1 MILNIRSLRRQ
12 IKAQRYKDIPV
23 TLSLLFIPVA
33 LSLLITEEVSTG
45 CILLSAFIALYTA
58 SAFAVKKRKPLF
70 FRPLLIAA
78 AILLVIV
85 LEKII

>member
-1 MILNIRSLRRQ
+1 
-12 IKAQRYKDIPV
+12 
-23 TLSLLFIPVA
+23 VA
-33 LSLLITEEVSTG
+33 LSLLITEEITTA
-45 CILLSAFIALYTA
+45 CILLSVFIAIYTA
-58 SAFAVKKRKPLF
+58 GAFAIKKRRPLF

>member
-23 TLSLLFIPVA
+23 TLSLLSIPIV
-33 LSLLITEEVSTG
+33 LSLLITEQVSAT
-45 CILLSAFIALYTA
+45 CMLLSAFIAIYTA
-58 SAFAVKKRKPLF
+58 AAFAIKKRKPLL

-78 AILLVIV
+78 AILFVIV
-85 LEKII
+85 LEKMI

>member
-1 MILNIRSLRRQ
+1 MILNIRSLRSQ

-23 TLSLLFIPVA
+23 TLCLLFIPVA
-33 LSLLITEEVSTG
+33 LSLLITEEISTA
-45 CILLSAFIALYTA
+45 CILLSAFIAVYTIC
-58 SAFAVKKRKPLF
+58 AFVFKKRKPLF

-85 LEKII
+85 LEKML

>member
-33 LSLLITEEVSTG
+33 LSLLITEQVYTT
-45 CILLSAFIALYTA
+45 CILLSVFIAVYTA
-58 SAFAVKKRKPLF
+58 GAFVIKKRRPLF

-78 AILLVIV
+78 AILFVIV
-85 LEKII
+85 SEKII

>member
-23 TLSLLFIPVA
+23 TFSLLTIPVA
-33 LSLLITEEVSTG
+33 LSLLITETISAT
-45 CILLSAFIALYTA
+45 CMLLCAFIAIYTA
-58 SAFAVKKRKPLF
+58 GAFIIKKRRPLF

-78 AILLVIV
+78 AILLVIA
-85 LEKII
+85 LGKII

>member
-23 TLSLLFIPVA
+23 TLSLLFIPMA
-33 LSLLITEEVSTG
+33 LSLLITEEINTA
-45 CILLSAFIALYTA
+45 CILLSAFIAVYAAGALA
-58 SAFAVKKRKPLF
+58 IKKRRPLF

-78 AILLVIV
+78 AILFVIV